1 MGQMLALSR
10 RWFPLRE
17 PSTESMGE
25 ALWLEKDYWEKMAIA
40 VANGIA
46 KVF

>member
-1 MGQMLALSR
+1 MLARAR

-17 PSTESMGE
+17 PSEESMGE
-25 ALWLEKDYWEKMAIA
+25 ALWLEKDSWEKMSMA

-46 KVF
+46 KAFRG